1 MMKFNKFT
9 LKVQEALVDLIEID
23 ANKHD
28 ELIFEKMR
36 ERSKSKYYGDVI
48 TLFFFKSFNIIEKRR
63 LLL

>member
-1 MMKFNKFT
+1 MMKFDKFT
-9 LKVQEALVDLIEID
+9 IEFIEDDLIEVD

-36 ERSKSKYYGDVI
+36 DVSKSKYYGDVI
-48 TLFFFKSFNIIEKRR
+48 TLFFFKNVNKIEKKR